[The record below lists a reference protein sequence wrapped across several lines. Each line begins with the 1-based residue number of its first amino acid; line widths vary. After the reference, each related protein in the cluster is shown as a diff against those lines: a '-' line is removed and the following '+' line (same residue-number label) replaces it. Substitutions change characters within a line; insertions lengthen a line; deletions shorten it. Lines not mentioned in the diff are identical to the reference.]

1 MRIENFE
8 FFFNEE
14 SEHIDGRV
22 FTRSPEIVAY
32 NKTEGGEEY
41 RYTILFY
48 EKNRG
53 GYEIRFI
60 GSRPLQFTYKDKDI
74 LWELMQ
80 YGQTVLDA
88 KFNLNEK
95 IKQL

>member
-14 SEHIDGRV
+14 PEHIDGHV
-22 FTRSPEIVAY
+22 FTRNPEIVAY
-32 NKTEGGEEY
+32 NATEDGEEY

-48 EKNRG
+48 EKGRE

-60 GSRPLQFTYKDKDI
+60 GSRPLEFTYKDKDI

-88 KFNLNEK
+88 KFNLNQK